1 MKIIFTLVIALI
13 ISSFSFS
20 QTISNAAQQSF
31 CGAGTK
37 VLTAVGVP
45 PATTIQWEFS
55 ATGSAP
61 WAAAGLG
68 NSITATAVGFY
79 RIFTAPPPVYY
90 DTVELVQSPAPTAS
104 FTFDNN
110 ICSGLNVQFTPTANS
125 GTAPYTYAWNFGDA
139 TTSTLQDRKSVV

>member
-45 PATTIQWEFS
+45 PAATIQWEFS

-61 WAAAGLG
+61 WAA
-68 NSITATAVGFY
+68 SGF
-79 RIFTAPPPVYY
+79 A
-90 DTVELVQSPAPTAS
+90 
-104 FTFDNN
+104 FDKSTRAYKRWYSAD
-110 ICSGLNVQFTPTANS
+110 SGLNCTAV
-125 GTAPYTYAWNFGDA
+125 
-139 TTSTLQDRKSVV
+139 LQNCSAICGLS